1 MALARTRRS
10 ESGFNYW
17 PGFVD
22 ALSTLVLSI
31 VFLLSVFLVVQF
43 FLSQEVTGKD
53 KALEQL
59 NAKIAQLNDLLSLE
73 KLGKLNLNDQLS
85 QLRAGLAS
93 AEAERDRV
101 KGLYEGLA
109 GAGND
114 AAGRATELNKALDSE
129 KQVSSRALA
138 QIEVLNQQISA
149 LRRQLAALEEALD
162 ASEKRDKESQGRIAD
177 LGQRLNVALAQRVQ
191 ELSRYRSEFFGRL
204 RAILGNR
211 PDIRIVGDRFVF
223 QSEVFFDTGQALLL
237 PEGRAELDKLATAL
251 IDLDKQIPGEIAWV
265 LRVDG
270 HTDVRPIQQPG
281 VQVELGIVVG
291 ARDLG
296 GAVPDLARRAG
307 AAAGRGRL
315 RRIPAARYRRD
326 RRSLQAQPPHRA
338 EADGTVMCMRVS
350 RPLQQSS
357 SAGLIP
363 AIHGLARV
371 TKKDV
376 DAAGQARCMTRLAR

>member
-1 MALARTRRS
+1 MALARARRS

-59 NAKIAQLNDLLSLE
+59 NARIAQLNDMLSLE
-73 KLGKLNLNDQLS
+73 KLGKLNVEDQIS
-85 QLRAGLAS
+85 QMRAGLAS
-93 AEAERDRV
+93 AESERDRV

-114 AAGRATELNKALDSE
+114 AAGKAAELNKALDSE

-149 LRRQLAALEEALD
+149 LRRQLAALEEVLE

-204 RAILGNR
+204 RSILGNR
-211 PDIRIVGDRFVF
+211 PDVRVVGDRFVF
-223 QSEVFFDTGQALLL
+223 QSEVFFDSGSAAVR
-237 PEGRAELDKLATAL
+237 PEGRVELDKLAGAL
-251 IDLDKQIPGEIAWV
+251 AELEKQIPAEIAWV

-270 HTDVRPIQQPG
+270 HTDVRPILNSP
-281 VQVELGIVVG
+281 VFESNWEL
-291 ARDLG
+291 
-296 GAVPDLARRAG
+296 
-307 AAAGRGRL
+307 
-315 RRIPAARYRRD
+315 
-326 RRSLQAQPPHRA
+326 
-338 EADGTVMCMRVS
+338 
-350 RPLQQSS
+350 S
-357 SAGLIP
+357 SAR
-363 AIHGLARV
+363 AISV
-371 TKKDV
+371 V
-376 DAAGQARCMTRLAR
+376 

>member
-1 MALARTRRS
+1 MALARARRS

-73 KLGKLNLNDQLS
+73 KLGKLTLDDQVG
-85 QLRAGLAS
+85 QLRAGLAA
-93 AEAERDRV
+93 AESERDRI

-109 GAGND
+109 GAGGD
-114 AAGRATELNKALDSE
+114 AQGRANELNKALDSE
-129 KQVSSRALA
+129 KVVTSRALAQIEVLVQQISALRRQLAALEEALESEKTVSSRALA

-149 LRRQLAALEEALD
+149 LRRQLAALEEALEV
-162 ASEKRDKESQGRIAD
+162 SEKRDKESQGRIAD

-237 PEGRAELDKLATAL
+237 PEGRTELDKLATAL
-251 IDLDKQIPGEIAWV
+251 IDLDKQIPNEIAWV

-270 HTDVRPIQQPG
+270 HTDMRPINSPLFKSNWELSSARAISVVQYLVVLG
-281 VQVELGIVVG
+281 VPAQRLV
-291 ARDLG
+291 
-296 GAVPDLARRAG
+296 
-307 AAAGRGRL
+307 AAGFAEFQPLDTAPTEEAYKRN
-315 RRIPAARYRRD
+315 RRIELKLTER
-326 RRSLQAQPPHRA
+326 
-338 EADGTVMCMRVS
+338 
-350 RPLQQSS
+350 
-357 SAGLIP
+357 
-363 AIHGLARV
+363 
-371 TKKDV
+371 
-376 DAAGQARCMTRLAR
+376 

>member
-1 MALARTRRS
+1 MALARGRRN
-10 ESGFNYW
+10 EAAFNYW

-59 NAKIAQLNDLLSLE
+59 NAKIAQLNDMLSLE
-73 KLGKLNLNDQLS
+73 KLGKLNLDDQLS
-85 QLRAGLAS
+85 QMRAGLAA
-93 AEAERDRV
+93 AETERDRI

-109 GAGND
+109 GAGSD
-114 AAGRATELNKALDSE
+114 AAGRASELNKALDSE
-129 KQVSSRALA
+129 KQVSGRALA

-162 ASEKRDKESQGRIAD
+162 ASEKRDRESQGRIAD

-237 PEGRAELDKLATAL
+237 PEGRA
-251 IDLDKQIPGEIAWV
+251 DLDKQIPSEIAWV

-270 HTDVRPIQQPG
+270 HTDVRPILNSPVFKSNWELSSARAISVVQYLISLG
-281 VQVELGIVVG
+281 VPAQRLV
-291 ARDLG
+291 
-296 GAVPDLARRAG
+296 
-307 AAAGRGRL
+307 AAGFAEFQPLDTAATEEAYKRN
-315 RRIPAARYRRD
+315 RRIELKLTER
-326 RRSLQAQPPHRA
+326 
-338 EADGTVMCMRVS
+338 
-350 RPLQQSS
+350 
-357 SAGLIP
+357 
-363 AIHGLARV
+363 
-371 TKKDV
+371 
-376 DAAGQARCMTRLAR
+376 

>member
-1 MALARTRRS
+1 MALARARRN
-10 ESGFNYW
+10 ESAFNYW

-73 KLGKLNLNDQLS
+73 KLGKINLDDQVS

-114 AAGRATELNKALDSE
+114 AAGRANELNKALDSE
-129 KQVSSRALA
+129 KQVSARALA

-162 ASEKRDKESQGRIAD
+162 ASEKREPTLEIPAQPFTQHEAD
-177 LGQRLNVALAQRVQ
+177 A
-191 ELSRYRSEFFGRL
+191 
-204 RAILGNR
+204 
-211 PDIRIVGDRFVF
+211 P
-223 QSEVFFDTGQALLL
+223 
-237 PEGRAELDKLATAL
+237 P
-251 IDLDKQIPGEIAWV
+251 
-265 LRVDG
+265 
-270 HTDVRPIQQPG
+270 
-281 VQVELGIVVG
+281 
-291 ARDLG
+291 
-296 GAVPDLARRAG
+296 
-307 AAAGRGRL
+307 AAGHPDGE
-315 RRIPAARYRRD
+315 PDDAN
-326 RRSLQAQPPHRA
+326 PPQGDH
-338 EADGTVMCMRVS
+338 
-350 RPLQQSS
+350 
-357 SAGLIP
+357 
-363 AIHGLARV
+363 
-371 TKKDV
+371 
-376 DAAGQARCMTRLAR
+376 

>member
-1 MALARTRRS
+1 MALARARRS

-73 KLGKLNLNDQLS
+73 KLGKLSLDDQVS

-93 AEAERDRV
+93 AEGERDRI
-101 KGLYEGLA
+101 KGLYDGLA
-109 GAGND
+109 GAGSD
-114 AAGRATELNKALDSE
+114 AQGRANELNKALDSE
-129 KQVSSRALA
+129 KVVTSRALA

-177 LGQRLNVALAQRVQ
+177 LGTRLNIALAQRVQ

-211 PDIRIVGDRFVF
+211 PDVRIVGDRFVF
-223 QSEVFFDTGQALLL
+223 QSEVFFDTGQAVLK
-237 PEGRAELDKLATAL
+237 PEGRNELDKLATAL
-251 IDLDKQIPGEIAWV
+251 SELERQIPGEIAWV

-270 HTDVRPIQQPG
+270 HTDIRPISSFQFRSNWELSSARAISV
-281 VQVELGIVVG
+281 VQYLIGRGISPQRLV
-291 ARDLG
+291 
-296 GAVPDLARRAG
+296 
-307 AAAGRGRL
+307 AAGFGEFQP
-315 RRIPAARYRRD
+315 IDTD
-326 RRSLQAQPPHRA
+326 RT
-338 EADGTVMCMRVS
+338 ED
-350 RPLQQSS
+350 
-357 SAGLIP
+357 
-363 AIHGLARV
+363 
-371 TKKDV
+371 
-376 DAAGQARCMTRLAR
+376 